1 LIVSGVC
8 FPVDEDLPSL
18 IRVSIGSAIHLGLAS
33 GAMDAAPTTAY
44 LLTYVEGK
52 CVANCAFCAQARESS
67 SRGDMLS
74 RVTWPPF
81 PTKDV
86 VDAVAR
92 SWNRGKLQRT
102 CIQTVNHP
110 TVFVETLAT
119 VRAIR
124 DAAAM
129 PVSVSCM
136 PFSRVEMERLRDAG
150 VERMGIPLDAA
161 TVELFDRVKGRA
173 AGGPYRW
180 DDHMGALGDAVSV
193 FGRGR
198 VSTHLMVGL
207 GEVDRDLLGMVQA
220 MIDMGVYPALF
231 AFTPIAGS
239 RLESKPQPD
248 LRRYHRIQ
256 LAHYLIT
263 TGVSTFGGMVF
274 DSEGGLTSFGVGEGL
289 LREVAGTGLPFMTSG
304 CPGCNRPYYNE
315 RPGGKLFNYPARP
328 KAEETAKIMEDIL
341 GEG

>member
-1 LIVSGVC
+1 VPL
-8 FPVDEDLPSL
+8 VDKDLPPI

-33 GAMDAAPTTAY
+33 GTMDAAPTTAY
-44 LLTYVEGK
+44 ILTYLEGK
-52 CVANCAFCAQARESS
+52 CVANCAFCAQARGSS

-81 PTKDV
+81 PMKEV
-86 VDAVAR
+86 VEAIAR
-92 SWNRGKLQRT
+92 SWGRGEVQRT

-110 TVFVETLAT
+110 TIFRETLAT
-119 VRAIR
+119 VEAIR

-129 PVSVSCM
+129 PISVSCM
-136 PFSRVEMERLRDAG
+136 PFSRVEMEQLREAG

-161 TVELFDRVKGRA
+161 TEELFDRIKGMV

-180 DDHMGALGDAVSV
+180 GDHMRALRDAVVV

-220 MIDMGVYPALF
+220 VTDMGVYPALF
-231 AFTPIAGS
+231 TFTPIAGS
-239 RLESKPQPD
+239 KLERVPQPS

-256 LAHYLIT
+256 LAHNLIT
-263 TGVSTFGGMVF
+263 RGFSTFDGMAF
-274 DSEGGLTSFGVGEGL
+274 DSDGSLKSFGVDEGL
-289 LREVAGTGLPFMTSG
+289 LREVAGSGLPFVTSG

-315 RPGGKLFNYPARP
+315 RAGGKLYNYPARP
-328 KAEETAKIMEDIL
+328 KPEETARILRDIL
-341 GEG
+341 GDE

>member
-1 LIVSGVC
+1 M
-8 FPVDEDLPSL
+8 DEDLPPL
-18 IRVSIGSAIHLGLAS
+18 IRVSIGSAIHLGLDS
-33 GAMDAAPTTAY
+33 GALDAVPTTAY
-44 LLTYVEGK
+44 LLTYLEGK
-52 CVANCAFCAQARESS
+52 CVANCAFCAQAREGT

-81 PTKDV
+81 PIKDV
-86 VDAVAR
+86 VDAIAR
-92 SWNRGKLQRT
+92 SWSRGGLQRA

-110 TVFVETLAT
+110 NIFRETLAT
-119 VRAIR
+119 VVAIR
-124 DAAAM
+124 KAAAL

-136 PFSRVEMERLRDAG
+136 PFSHSEMEQLRDAG
-150 VERMGIPLDAA
+150 VERIGIPLDAA
-161 TVELFDRVKGRA
+161 TEEIFDRVKGRG

-180 DDHMGALGDAVSV
+180 ETHLQALGDAVTV

-207 GEVDRDLLGMVQA
+207 GEMDRDLLRIVQVVT
-220 MIDMGVYPALF
+220 DMGVYPALF

-239 RLESKPQPD
+239 RLERMSQPD

-256 LAHYLIT
+256 LAHSLIT
-263 TGVSTFGGMVF
+263 KGLTTVEEMIF
-274 DSEGGLTSFGVGEGL
+274 DSSGSLVSFGVDGFL
-289 LREVAGTGLPFMTSG
+289 LREVAGSGLPFMTSG

-315 RPGGKLFNYPARP
+315 RPGGKLYNYPARP
-328 KAEETAKIMEDIL
+328 KPEETVRIMRDIL